1 MSARSKAEHGVNRLL
16 DIVVEEVSLVDRAAN
31 KHRFLIVKRS
41 DEMDETTTDTT
52 TSPADETA
60 AETNPAPAPESEAG
74 GAGESTGGGDAPTGG
89 ATESAPLAVAV
100 AALEGLTETVE
111 LLGTLGEE
119 EAKPRLAE
127 LATELRGVSERLAQ
141 VAGGEGGEDG
151 ASTDASDGTEAGEPA
166 KDGAAFASVIEAVRA
181 TLQRVGS
188 LLEAGGDD
196 QAGSDGGGDSDDD
209 GSGSASDGGLGDQL
223 AELATELRALT
234 DTVKEQQQRLARLEK
249 RFGLPN
255 SAPSGERPPRADDED
270 VGWPMDLNRP
280 FDRESVDKAISFHD
294 V

>member
-74 GAGESTGGGDAPTGG
+74 GAGESTGGGGEPTGG
-89 ATESAPLAVAV
+89 VTESAPLAVAV

-141 VAGGEGGEDG
+141 VAGGEDG

-255 SAPSGERPPRADDED
+255 SAPSGERPPRAEDED